1 MHALSWYRGKPSFRA
16 EVGRNGGSANKT
28 GRQGKDLV
36 LPVPPGTIVRS
47 EAGEILADLTEP
59 GEEVLVARGG
69 RGGRGNARFATSRRQ
84 TPRLAERGEPGDER
98 QLHLE
103 LRLLADVG
111 IIGAPNAG
119 KSTLLSALT
128 HARPKI
134 ADYPFTTLHPNLG
147 VADTSDGR
155 VVVLAD
161 IPGLIEGAHQ
171 GAGLGDAFLRH
182 IRRTRVLIHLLDG
195 LSPDPIGDMD
205 RVNGELAAYDSD
217 LASLPQVVVINKLD
231 DAGAQ
236 RLWPEWKKH
245 LEARAIHP
253 MAVSAREGT
262 GLDAVLRAAVS
273 EVDRAAQE
281 PRAGYMPVHR
291 PPPDPDVFGVARE
304 PDGAWRIS
312 GKTVERAAAMTYWEH
327 DEAVRRFQRSLARM
341 GIEDALR
348 QAGVRP
354 GDNVRIGDYE
364 LEWED

>member
-1 MHALSWYRGKPSFRA
+1 
-16 EVGRNGGSANKT
+16 V
-28 GRQGKDLV
+28 
-36 LPVPPGTIVRS
+36 
-47 EAGEILADLTEP
+47 
-59 GEEVLVARGG
+59 
-69 RGGRGNARFATSRRQ
+69 
-84 TPRLAERGEPGDER
+84 
-98 QLHLE
+98 
-103 LRLLADVG
+103 
-111 IIGAPNAG
+111 
-119 KSTLLSALT
+119 
-128 HARPKI
+128 
-134 ADYPFTTLHPNLG
+134 
-147 VADTSDGR
+147 
-155 VVVLAD
+155 
-161 IPGLIEGAHQ
+161 
-171 GAGLGDAFLRH
+171 
-182 IRRTRVLIHLLDG
+182 
-195 LSPDPIGDMD
+195 D
-205 RVNGELAAYDSD
+205 RVNRELSAYDSG
-217 LASLPQVVVINKLD
+217 LAALPQVVVINKLD

-245 LEARAIHP
+245 LEARGIRP
-253 MAVSAREGT
+253 MAASAREGT